1 MVASIAHPLKVSVAV
16 PLHNEEAV
24 LPELLQRTSAVLDQ
38 LPGGPHELIL
48 VDDGSSDRTLELA
61 CNASQQ
67 DSRLVVVSLSRNFGQ
82 QAAYSAGL
90 QYVSGEAVVLM
101 DGDLQ
106 DAPEE
111 IPRML
116 ETFHEGYDVVYAVRV
131 HRKESL
137 LLRLCYFFF
146 YKVITALAK
155 VRLPRDA
162 GDFCVISRRVADE
175 ISRAPEQLRYLR
187 GLRAWIGFKQIGIP
201 VERNRRVSGESKYSW
216 RRLFGLAFDGIF
228 AFSVLPVR
236 FATLL
241 GCVSMVLS
249 FSFGSYY
256 VIDKMIQGDAPQGF
270 TSTIIFMMFFAG
282 VQLMFLGVIGE
293 YVGRIYEE
301 VKGRPRFIV
310 DQVVRRKS
318 DAEGKNAQ
326 GEDFSEKL
334 AEK

>member
-1 MVASIAHPLKVSVAV
+1 M
-16 PLHNEEAV
+16 
-24 LPELLQRTSAVLDQ
+24 
-38 LPGGPHELIL
+38 
-48 VDDGSSDRTLELA
+48 
-61 CNASQQ
+61 
-67 DSRLVVVSLSRNFGQ
+67 
-82 QAAYSAGL
+82 
-90 QYVSGEAVVLM
+90 
-101 DGDLQ
+101 
-106 DAPEE
+106 
-111 IPRML
+111 
-116 ETFHEGYDVVYAVRV
+116 
-131 HRKESL
+131 
-137 LLRLCYFFF
+137 
-146 YKVITALAK
+146 
-155 VRLPRDA
+155 
-162 GDFCVISRRVADE
+162 
-175 ISRAPEQLRYLR
+175 
-187 GLRAWIGFKQIGIP
+187 
-201 VERNRRVSGESKYSW
+201 SGESKYSW

-318 DAEGKNAQ
+318 DAEG
-326 GEDFSEKL
+326 EDAP
-334 AEK
+334 AED